1 MEKEANINEDLS
13 EHNTKTE
20 LFNVFLLGLCFC
32 LVMGG
37 FNTMGQT
44 QVSKEPSYN
53 FTFSFLGGVSEPVVM
68 RRNS

>member
-13 EHNTKTE
+13 EHNTKTD
-20 LFNVFLLGLCFC
+20 LFNDFLLGLCFC

-44 QVSKEPSYN
+44 QVSSDTVSH
-53 FTFSFLGGVSEPVVM
+53 FHVLTFGFS
-68 RRNS
+68 